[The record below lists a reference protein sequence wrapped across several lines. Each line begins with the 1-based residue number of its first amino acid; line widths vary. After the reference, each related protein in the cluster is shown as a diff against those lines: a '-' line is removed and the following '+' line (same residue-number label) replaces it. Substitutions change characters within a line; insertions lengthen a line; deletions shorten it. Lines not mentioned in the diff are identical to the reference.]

1 MKNLLVAQ
9 SGGPSA
15 AINATITGVI
25 DAGIESGRVG
35 HVYGAL
41 NGIKGVLNENFVNL
55 DEVCDTKEKRDLLAI
70 TPAAAIGSCRWK
82 LGNPKE
88 NAEEFEEI
96 IRILR
101 KNDIGYFIYTG
112 GNDSMDTVYKLS
124 VYCEE
129 HNIDDIKVMGA
140 PKTIDN
146 DLGETDHCP
155 GFGSAAKFI
164 ATAFTEIAC
173 DCFVYD
179 VPSVTIVEV
188 MGRNA
193 GWLTAASALARIE
206 GRKVPQLI
214 YLCEKAFDED
224 QFIKD
229 VNEALKKENNIII
242 AVSEGVKTADGNYVG
257 EETKSGKEDVFGHKY
272 LSGVGK
278 YLEGLVGEK
287 IGCKVRSVEL
297 NILQRCAGYMLSE
310 TDIMESR
317 NLGAF
322 AAVSAI
328 RGKSGKM
335 SAVRRISDDPYQVE
349 IVLSDLSKIANYEK
363 KVPMEWINEEGNDI
377 KDELTAIWNDAIDYY
392 FKVDQ
397 DYLERFGYLYSY
409 EGALKA
415 VKEGAPEGFHLPT
428 DAEWMM
434 LERHLGMDA
443 GELEGLENWRG
454 HAGELLKT
462 GEQGIGFNALYG
474 GAAIYAL
481 STIYNSRYVYK
492 NEGAYFWSSDQIFVS
507 DSLSNGIVRNISVYH
522 SGIRRMTSRLISTTE
537 NIRPSYS
544 VRLIKIK

>member
-1 MKNLLVAQ
+1 MKNMLVAQ

-25 DAGIESGRVG
+25 DAGIASDQVG
-35 HVYGAL
+35 HVYGAR

-55 DEVCDTKEKRDLLAI
+55 DEVCDTKEKRDLLSV
-70 TPAAAIGSCRWK
+70 TPAAALGSCRWK
-82 LGNPKE
+82 LKDPKE

-101 KNDIGYFIYTG
+101 KNNIGYFVYTG

-124 VYCEE
+124 IYCKEN
-129 HNIDDIKVMGA
+129 NIDDIKVMGA

-193 GWLTAASALARIE
+193 GWLTASSALARTE
-206 GRKVPQLI
+206 ERRVPQLI
-214 YLCEKAFDED
+214 YLCEKVFDEEK
-224 QFIKD
+224 FIEE
-229 VNEALKKENNIII
+229 VNKALEKENNIIV
-242 AVSEGVKTADGNYVG
+242 AVSEGVKDATGHYVG
-257 EETKSGKEDVFGHKY
+257 EETKSGKEDAFGHKY
-272 LSGVGK
+272 LSGIGK
-278 YLEGLVGEK
+278 YLEGLVGNR

-310 TDIMESR
+310 TDIIESR

-328 RGKSGKM
+328 RGESGKM
-335 SAVRRISDDPYQVE
+335 SALKRICDDPYQVE
-349 IVLSDLSKIANYEK
+349 IELADLSKIANFEK

-377 KDELTAIWNDAIDYY
+377 KDDLLT
-392 FKVDQ
+392 
-397 DYLERFGYLYSY
+397 YLKPLIQGEVQIPY
-409 EGALKA
+409 ENG
-415 VKEGAPEGFHLPT
+415 VP
-428 DAEWMM
+428 
-434 LERHLGMDA
+434 RHFIL
-443 GELEGLENWRG
+443 
-454 HAGELLKT
+454 
-462 GEQGIGFNALYG
+462 
-474 GAAIYAL
+474 
-481 STIYNSRYVYK
+481 
-492 NEGAYFWSSDQIFVS
+492 
-507 DSLSNGIVRNISVYH
+507 
-522 SGIRRMTSRLISTTE
+522 
-537 NIRPSYS
+537 
-544 VRLIKIK
+544 

>member
-1 MKNLLVAQ
+1 MKNMLVAQ

-25 DAGIESGRVG
+25 DAGIASDQVG
-35 HVYGAL
+35 HVYGAR

-55 DEVCDTKEKRDLLAI
+55 DEVFDTKEKRDLLSV
-70 TPAAAIGSCRWK
+70 TPAAALGSCRWK
-82 LGNPKE
+82 LKDPKE

-101 KNDIGYFIYTG
+101 KNNIGYFVYTG

-124 VYCEE
+124 IYCKEN
-129 HNIDDIKVMGA
+129 NIDDIKVMGA

-193 GWLTAASALARIE
+193 GWLTASSALARTE
-206 GRKVPQLI
+206 ERRVPQLI
-214 YLCEKAFDED
+214 YLCEKVFDEEK
-224 QFIKD
+224 FIED
-229 VNEALKKENNIII
+229 VNKALEKENNIIV
-242 AVSEGVKTADGNYVG
+242 AVSEGVKDATGHYVG
-257 EETKSGKEDVFGHKY
+257 EETKSGKEDAFGHKY
-272 LSGVGK
+272 LSGIGK
-278 YLEGLVGEK
+278 YLEGLVGNR

-310 TDIMESR
+310 TDIIESR

-328 RGKSGKM
+328 RGESGKM
-335 SAVRRISDDPYQVE
+335 SALKRICDDPYQVE
-349 IVLSDLSKIANYEK
+349 IELADLSKIANFEK

-377 KDELTAIWNDAIDYY
+377 KDDLLT
-392 FKVDQ
+392 
-397 DYLERFGYLYSY
+397 YLKPLIQGEVQIPY
-409 EGALKA
+409 ENG
-415 VKEGAPEGFHLPT
+415 VP
-428 DAEWMM
+428 
-434 LERHLGMDA
+434 RHFIL
-443 GELEGLENWRG
+443 
-454 HAGELLKT
+454 
-462 GEQGIGFNALYG
+462 
-474 GAAIYAL
+474 
-481 STIYNSRYVYK
+481 
-492 NEGAYFWSSDQIFVS
+492 
-507 DSLSNGIVRNISVYH
+507 
-522 SGIRRMTSRLISTTE
+522 
-537 NIRPSYS
+537 
-544 VRLIKIK
+544 

>member
-1 MKNLLVAQ
+1 MKNMLVAQ

-25 DAGIESGRVG
+25 DAGIASDQVG
-35 HVYGAL
+35 HVYGAR

-55 DEVCDTKEKRDLLAI
+55 DEVCDTKEKRDLLSV
-70 TPAAAIGSCRWK
+70 TPAAALGSCRWK
-82 LGNPKE
+82 LKDPKE

-101 KNDIGYFIYTG
+101 KNNIGYFVYTG

-124 VYCEE
+124 IYCKEN
-129 HNIDDIKVMGA
+129 NIDDIKVMGA

-193 GWLTAASALARIE
+193 GWLTASSALARTE
-206 GRKVPQLI
+206 ERRVPQLI
-214 YLCEKAFDED
+214 YLCEKVFDEEK
-224 QFIKD
+224 FIED
-229 VNEALKKENNIII
+229 VNKALEKENNIIV
-242 AVSEGVKTADGNYVG
+242 AVSEGVKDATGHYVG
-257 EETKSGKEDVFGHKY
+257 EETKSGKEDAFGHKY
-272 LSGVGK
+272 LSGIGK
-278 YLEGLVGEK
+278 YLEGLVGNR

-310 TDIMESR
+310 TDIIESR

-328 RGKSGKM
+328 RGESGKM
-335 SAVRRISDDPYQVE
+335 SALKRICDDPYQVE
-349 IVLSDLSKIANYEK
+349 IELADLSKIANFEK

-377 KDELTAIWNDAIDYY
+377 KDDLLT
-392 FKVDQ
+392 
-397 DYLERFGYLYSY
+397 YLKPLIQGEVQRPY
-409 EGALKA
+409 ENG
-415 VKEGAPEGFHLPT
+415 VP
-428 DAEWMM
+428 
-434 LERHLGMDA
+434 RHFIL
-443 GELEGLENWRG
+443 
-454 HAGELLKT
+454 
-462 GEQGIGFNALYG
+462 
-474 GAAIYAL
+474 
-481 STIYNSRYVYK
+481 
-492 NEGAYFWSSDQIFVS
+492 
-507 DSLSNGIVRNISVYH
+507 
-522 SGIRRMTSRLISTTE
+522 
-537 NIRPSYS
+537 
-544 VRLIKIK
+544 

>member
-1 MKNLLVAQ
+1 MKNMLVAQ

-25 DAGIESGRVG
+25 DAGIASDQVG
-35 HVYGAL
+35 HVYGAR

-55 DEVCDTKEKRDLLAI
+55 DEVCDTKEKRDLLSV
-70 TPAAAIGSCRWK
+70 TPAAALGSCRWK
-82 LGNPKE
+82 LKDPKE

-101 KNDIGYFIYTG
+101 KNNIGYFVYTG

-124 VYCEE
+124 IYCKE
-129 HNIDDIKVMGA
+129 NNRDDIKVMGA

-193 GWLTAASALARIE
+193 GWLTASSALARTE
-206 GRKVPQLI
+206 ERRVPQLI
-214 YLCEKAFDED
+214 YLCEKVFDEEK
-224 QFIKD
+224 FIED
-229 VNEALKKENNIII
+229 VNKALEKENNIIV
-242 AVSEGVKTADGNYVG
+242 AVSEGVKDATGHYVG
-257 EETKSGKEDVFGHKY
+257 EETKSGKEDAFGHKY
-272 LSGVGK
+272 LSGIGK
-278 YLEGLVGEK
+278 YLEGLVGNR

-310 TDIMESR
+310 TDIIESR

-328 RGKSGKM
+328 RGESGKM
-335 SAVRRISDDPYQVE
+335 SALKRICDDPYQVE
-349 IVLSDLSKIANYEK
+349 IELADLSKIANFEK

-377 KDELTAIWNDAIDYY
+377 KDDLLT
-392 FKVDQ
+392 
-397 DYLERFGYLYSY
+397 YLKPLIQGEVQIPY
-409 EGALKA
+409 ENG
-415 VKEGAPEGFHLPT
+415 VP
-428 DAEWMM
+428 
-434 LERHLGMDA
+434 RHFIL
-443 GELEGLENWRG
+443 
-454 HAGELLKT
+454 
-462 GEQGIGFNALYG
+462 
-474 GAAIYAL
+474 
-481 STIYNSRYVYK
+481 
-492 NEGAYFWSSDQIFVS
+492 
-507 DSLSNGIVRNISVYH
+507 
-522 SGIRRMTSRLISTTE
+522 
-537 NIRPSYS
+537 
-544 VRLIKIK
+544 

>member
-1 MKNLLVAQ
+1 MKNMLVAQ

-25 DAGIESGRVG
+25 DAGIASDQVG

-55 DEVCDTKEKRDLLAI
+55 DEVCDTKEKRDLLSV
-70 TPAAAIGSCRWK
+70 TPAAALGSCRWK
-82 LGNPKE
+82 LKDPKE

-101 KNDIGYFIYTG
+101 KNNIGYFVYTG

-124 VYCEE
+124 IYCKEN
-129 HNIDDIKVMGA
+129 NIDDIKVMGA

-193 GWLTAASALARIE
+193 GWLTASSALARTE
-206 GRKVPQLI
+206 ERRVPQLI
-214 YLCEKAFDED
+214 YLCEKVFDEEK
-224 QFIKD
+224 FIED
-229 VNEALKKENNIII
+229 VNKALEKENNIIV
-242 AVSEGVKTADGNYVG
+242 AVSEGVKDATGHYVG
-257 EETKSGKEDVFGHKY
+257 EETKSGKEDAFGHKY
-272 LSGVGK
+272 LSGIGK
-278 YLEGLVGEK
+278 YLEGLVGNR
-287 IGCKVRSVEL
+287 IGCKVRSIEL

-310 TDIMESR
+310 TDIIESR

-328 RGKSGKM
+328 RGESGKM
-335 SAVRRISDDPYQVE
+335 SALKRICDDPYQVE
-349 IVLSDLSKIANYEK
+349 IELADLSKIANVEK

-377 KDELTAIWNDAIDYY
+377 KDDLLT
-392 FKVDQ
+392 
-397 DYLERFGYLYSY
+397 YLKPLIRGEVQIPY
-409 EGALKA
+409 ENG
-415 VKEGAPEGFHLPT
+415 VP
-428 DAEWMM
+428 
-434 LERHLGMDA
+434 RHFIL
-443 GELEGLENWRG
+443 
-454 HAGELLKT
+454 
-462 GEQGIGFNALYG
+462 
-474 GAAIYAL
+474 
-481 STIYNSRYVYK
+481 
-492 NEGAYFWSSDQIFVS
+492 
-507 DSLSNGIVRNISVYH
+507 
-522 SGIRRMTSRLISTTE
+522 
-537 NIRPSYS
+537 
-544 VRLIKIK
+544 

>member
-70 TPAAAIGSCRWK
+70 TPAAALGSCRWK

-88 NAEEFEEI
+88 NVEEFEEI

-224 QFIKD
+224 RFIED

-242 AVSEGVKTADGNYVG
+242 AVSEGVKLLT
-257 EETKSGKEDVFGHKY
+257 
-272 LSGVGK
+272 
-278 YLEGLVGEK
+278 
-287 IGCKVRSVEL
+287 
-297 NILQRCAGYMLSE
+297 
-310 TDIMESR
+310 
-317 NLGAF
+317 
-322 AAVSAI
+322 
-328 RGKSGKM
+328 
-335 SAVRRISDDPYQVE
+335 E
-349 IVLSDLSKIANYEK
+349 ITLEK
-363 KVPMEWINEEGNDI
+363 KQNQEKKMYLDINIFLVSVNI
-377 KDELTAIWNDAIDYY
+377 WKDW
-392 FKVDQ
+392 
-397 DYLERFGYLYSY
+397 
-409 EGALKA
+409 
-415 VKEGAPEGFHLPT
+415 
-428 DAEWMM
+428 
-434 LERHLGMDA
+434 
-443 GELEGLENWRG
+443 
-454 HAGELLKT
+454 
-462 GEQGIGFNALYG
+462 
-474 GAAIYAL
+474 
-481 STIYNSRYVYK
+481 
-492 NEGAYFWSSDQIFVS
+492 
-507 DSLSNGIVRNISVYH
+507 
-522 SGIRRMTSRLISTTE
+522 
-537 NIRPSYS
+537 
-544 VRLIKIK
+544 

>member
-1 MKNLLVAQ
+1 MKNMLVAQ

-25 DAGIESGRVG
+25 DAGIASDQVG
-35 HVYGAL
+35 HVYGAR

-55 DEVCDTKEKRDLLAI
+55 DEVCDTKEKRDLLSV
-70 TPAAAIGSCRWK
+70 TPAAALGSCRWK
-82 LGNPKE
+82 LKDPKE

-101 KNDIGYFIYTG
+101 KNNIGYFVYTG

-124 VYCEE
+124 IYCKEN
-129 HNIDDIKVMGA
+129 NIDDIKVTGA

-193 GWLTAASALARIE
+193 GWLTASSALARTE
-206 GRKVPQLI
+206 ERRVPQLI
-214 YLCEKAFDED
+214 YLCEKVFDEEK
-224 QFIKD
+224 FIED
-229 VNEALKKENNIII
+229 VNKALEKENNIIV
-242 AVSEGVKTADGNYVG
+242 AVSEGVKDATGHYVG
-257 EETKSGKEDVFGHKY
+257 EETKSGKEDAFGHKY
-272 LSGVGK
+272 LSGIGK
-278 YLEGLVGEK
+278 YLEGLVGNR

-310 TDIMESR
+310 TDIIESR

-328 RGKSGKM
+328 RGESGKM
-335 SAVRRISDDPYQVE
+335 SALKRICDDPYQVE
-349 IVLSDLSKIANYEK
+349 IELADLSKIANFEK

-377 KDELTAIWNDAIDYY
+377 KDDLLT
-392 FKVDQ
+392 
-397 DYLERFGYLYSY
+397 YLKPLIQGEVQIPY
-409 EGALKA
+409 ENG
-415 VKEGAPEGFHLPT
+415 VP
-428 DAEWMM
+428 
-434 LERHLGMDA
+434 RHFIL
-443 GELEGLENWRG
+443 
-454 HAGELLKT
+454 
-462 GEQGIGFNALYG
+462 
-474 GAAIYAL
+474 
-481 STIYNSRYVYK
+481 
-492 NEGAYFWSSDQIFVS
+492 
-507 DSLSNGIVRNISVYH
+507 
-522 SGIRRMTSRLISTTE
+522 
-537 NIRPSYS
+537 
-544 VRLIKIK
+544 

>member
-1 MKNLLVAQ
+1 MKNMLVAQ

-25 DAGIESGRVG
+25 DAGLASDQVG
-35 HVYGAL
+35 HVYGAR

-55 DEVCDTKEKRDLLAI
+55 DEVCDTKEKRDLLSV
-70 TPAAAIGSCRWK
+70 TPAAALGSCRWK
-82 LGNPKE
+82 LKDPKE

-101 KNDIGYFIYTG
+101 KNNIGYFVYTG

-124 VYCEE
+124 IYCKEN
-129 HNIDDIKVMGA
+129 NIDDIKVMGA

-193 GWLTAASALARIE
+193 GWLTASSALARTE
-206 GRKVPQLI
+206 ERRVPQLI
-214 YLCEKAFDED
+214 YLCEKVFDEEK
-224 QFIKD
+224 FIED
-229 VNEALKKENNIII
+229 VNKALEKENNIIV
-242 AVSEGVKTADGNYVG
+242 AVSEGVKDATGHYVG
-257 EETKSGKEDVFGHKY
+257 EETKSGKEDAFGHKY
-272 LSGVGK
+272 LSGIGK
-278 YLEGLVGEK
+278 YLEGLVGNR

-310 TDIMESR
+310 TDIIESR

-328 RGKSGKM
+328 RGESGKM
-335 SAVRRISDDPYQVE
+335 SALKRICDDPYQVE
-349 IVLSDLSKIANYEK
+349 IELADLSKIANFEK

-377 KDELTAIWNDAIDYY
+377 KDDLLT
-392 FKVDQ
+392 
-397 DYLERFGYLYSY
+397 YLKPLIQGEVQIPY
-409 EGALKA
+409 ENG
-415 VKEGAPEGFHLPT
+415 VP
-428 DAEWMM
+428 
-434 LERHLGMDA
+434 RHFIL
-443 GELEGLENWRG
+443 
-454 HAGELLKT
+454 
-462 GEQGIGFNALYG
+462 
-474 GAAIYAL
+474 
-481 STIYNSRYVYK
+481 
-492 NEGAYFWSSDQIFVS
+492 
-507 DSLSNGIVRNISVYH
+507 
-522 SGIRRMTSRLISTTE
+522 
-537 NIRPSYS
+537 
-544 VRLIKIK
+544 

>member
-1 MKNLLVAQ
+1 MKNMLVAQ

-25 DAGIESGRVG
+25 DAGIASNQVG

-55 DEVCDTKEKRDLLAI
+55 DEVCDTKEKRDLLSV
-70 TPAAAIGSCRWK
+70 TPAAALGSCRWK
-82 LGNPKE
+82 LKDPKE

-101 KNDIGYFIYTG
+101 KNNIGYFVYTG

-124 VYCEE
+124 IYCKEN
-129 HNIDDIKVMGA
+129 NIDHIKVMGA

-193 GWLTAASALARIE
+193 GWLTASSALARTE
-206 GRKVPQLI
+206 ERRVPQLI
-214 YLCEKAFDED
+214 YLCEKVFDEEK
-224 QFIKD
+224 FIED
-229 VNEALKKENNIII
+229 VNKALEKENNIIV
-242 AVSEGVKTADGNYVG
+242 AVSEGVKDATGHYVG
-257 EETKSGKEDVFGHKY
+257 EETKSGKEDAFGHKY
-272 LSGVGK
+272 LSGIGK
-278 YLEGLVGEK
+278 YLEGLVGNR

-310 TDIMESR
+310 TDIIESR

-328 RGKSGKM
+328 RGESGKM
-335 SAVRRISDDPYQVE
+335 SALKRICDDPYQVE
-349 IVLSDLSKIANYEK
+349 IELADLSKIANFEK

-377 KDELTAIWNDAIDYY
+377 KDDLLT
-392 FKVDQ
+392 
-397 DYLERFGYLYSY
+397 YLKPLIQGEVQIPY
-409 EGALKA
+409 ENG
-415 VKEGAPEGFHLPT
+415 VP
-428 DAEWMM
+428 
-434 LERHLGMDA
+434 RHFIL
-443 GELEGLENWRG
+443 
-454 HAGELLKT
+454 
-462 GEQGIGFNALYG
+462 
-474 GAAIYAL
+474 
-481 STIYNSRYVYK
+481 
-492 NEGAYFWSSDQIFVS
+492 
-507 DSLSNGIVRNISVYH
+507 
-522 SGIRRMTSRLISTTE
+522 
-537 NIRPSYS
+537 
-544 VRLIKIK
+544 

>member
-1 MKNLLVAQ
+1 MKNMLVAQ

-25 DAGIESGRVG
+25 DAGIASDQVG
-35 HVYGAL
+35 HVYGAR

-55 DEVCDTKEKRDLLAI
+55 DEVCDTKEKRDLLSV
-70 TPAAAIGSCRWK
+70 TPAAALGSCRWK
-82 LGNPKE
+82 LKDPKE

-101 KNDIGYFIYTG
+101 KNNIGYFVYTG

-124 VYCEE
+124 IYCKEN
-129 HNIDDIKVMGA
+129 NIDDIKVMGA

-193 GWLTAASALARIE
+193 GWLTASSALARTE
-206 GRKVPQLI
+206 ERRVPQLI
-214 YLCEKAFDED
+214 YLCEKVFDEEK
-224 QFIKD
+224 FIED
-229 VNEALKKENNIII
+229 VNKALEKENNIIV
-242 AVSEGVKTADGNYVG
+242 AVSEGVKDATGHYVG
-257 EETKSGKEDVFGHKY
+257 EETKSGKEDAFGHKY
-272 LSGVGK
+272 LSGIGK
-278 YLEGLVGEK
+278 YLEGLVGNR

-310 TDIMESR
+310 TDIIESR

-328 RGKSGKM
+328 RGESGKM
-335 SAVRRISDDPYQVE
+335 SALKRICDDSYQVE
-349 IVLSDLSKIANYEK
+349 IELADLSKIANFEK

-377 KDELTAIWNDAIDYY
+377 KDDLLT
-392 FKVDQ
+392 
-397 DYLERFGYLYSY
+397 YLKPLIQGEVQIPY
-409 EGALKA
+409 ENG
-415 VKEGAPEGFHLPT
+415 VP
-428 DAEWMM
+428 
-434 LERHLGMDA
+434 RHFIL
-443 GELEGLENWRG
+443 
-454 HAGELLKT
+454 
-462 GEQGIGFNALYG
+462 
-474 GAAIYAL
+474 
-481 STIYNSRYVYK
+481 
-492 NEGAYFWSSDQIFVS
+492 
-507 DSLSNGIVRNISVYH
+507 
-522 SGIRRMTSRLISTTE
+522 
-537 NIRPSYS
+537 
-544 VRLIKIK
+544 

>member
-70 TPAAAIGSCRWK
+70 TPAAALGSCRWK
-82 LGNPKE
+82 LGDPKE

-229 VNEALKKENNIII
+229 VNEALKKEEK
-242 AVSEGVKTADGNYVG
+242 AKTITEDDAKDGLDQIQKL
-257 EETKSGKEDVFGHKY
+257 TDA
-272 LSGVGK
+272 
-278 YLEGLVGEK
+278 K
-287 IGCKVRSVEL
+287 IKQ
-297 NILQRCAGYMLSE
+297 I
-310 TDIMESR
+310 
-317 NLGAF
+317 
-322 AAVSAI
+322 
-328 RGKSGKM
+328 
-335 SAVRRISDDPYQVE
+335 
-349 IVLSDLSKIANYEK
+349 
-363 KVPMEWINEEGNDI
+363 
-377 KDELTAIWNDAIDYY
+377 DE
-392 FKVDQ
+392 
-397 DYLERFGYLYSY
+397 
-409 EGALKA
+409 LKA
-415 VKEGAPEGFHLPT
+415 VKEK
-428 DAEWMM
+428 DV
-434 LERHLGMDA
+434 LE
-443 GELEGLENWRG
+443 
-454 HAGELLKT
+454 
-462 GEQGIGFNALYG
+462 
-474 GAAIYAL
+474 
-481 STIYNSRYVYK
+481 V
-492 NEGAYFWSSDQIFVS
+492 
-507 DSLSNGIVRNISVYH
+507 
-522 SGIRRMTSRLISTTE
+522 
-537 NIRPSYS
+537 
-544 VRLIKIK
+544 

>member
-1 MKNLLVAQ
+1 MKNMLVAQ

-25 DAGIESGRVG
+25 DAGIASDQGG
-35 HVYGAL
+35 HVYGAR

-55 DEVCDTKEKRDLLAI
+55 DEVCDTKEKRDLLSV
-70 TPAAAIGSCRWK
+70 TPAAALGSCRWK
-82 LGNPKE
+82 LKDPKE

-101 KNDIGYFIYTG
+101 KNNIGYFVYTG

-124 VYCEE
+124 IYCKEN
-129 HNIDDIKVMGA
+129 NIDDIKVMGA

-193 GWLTAASALARIE
+193 GWLTASSALARTE
-206 GRKVPQLI
+206 ERRVPQLI
-214 YLCEKAFDED
+214 YLCEKVFDEEK
-224 QFIKD
+224 FIED
-229 VNEALKKENNIII
+229 VNKALEKENNIIV
-242 AVSEGVKTADGNYVG
+242 AVSEGVKDATGHYVG
-257 EETKSGKEDVFGHKY
+257 EETKSGKEDAFGHKY
-272 LSGVGK
+272 LSGIGK
-278 YLEGLVGEK
+278 YLEGLVGNR

-310 TDIMESR
+310 TDIIESR

-328 RGKSGKM
+328 RGESGKM
-335 SAVRRISDDPYQVE
+335 SALKRICDDPYQVE
-349 IVLSDLSKIANYEK
+349 IELADLSKIANFEK

-377 KDELTAIWNDAIDYY
+377 KDDLLT
-392 FKVDQ
+392 
-397 DYLERFGYLYSY
+397 YLKPLIQGEVQIPY
-409 EGALKA
+409 ENG
-415 VKEGAPEGFHLPT
+415 VP
-428 DAEWMM
+428 
-434 LERHLGMDA
+434 RHFIL
-443 GELEGLENWRG
+443 
-454 HAGELLKT
+454 
-462 GEQGIGFNALYG
+462 
-474 GAAIYAL
+474 
-481 STIYNSRYVYK
+481 
-492 NEGAYFWSSDQIFVS
+492 
-507 DSLSNGIVRNISVYH
+507 
-522 SGIRRMTSRLISTTE
+522 
-537 NIRPSYS
+537 
-544 VRLIKIK
+544 